1 MLFLPQDKLL
11 RKCHSFMNP
20 ANQNPIGSLSGP
32 ALLLQGAKLLW
43 HSKVRW
49 LILSPLLINILLFSS
64 LTLAAGQWL
73 GGWLEELISQVPE
86 WLHWLIWVIWL
97 LFAGLAMVIYA
108 LSFTIFANLIGSPF
122 YGVVAERILIMERG
136 EGYSPSNTSLLRIAW
151 QSFVRQLQLLGYFIP
166 RTIAVAL
173 VTLIISFMPL
183 INLLAPVI
191 AGAWAAWSLSI
202 QYLDY
207 GAEADQVPFQQ
218 LLALGASKRWQG
230 MGFGFTVLMAS
241 AIPLLNLLALPAAV
255 IGGTL
260 LWCRDY
266 GVKT

>member
-1 MLFLPQDKLL
+1 MTPKN
-11 RKCHSFMNP
+11 HNP
-20 ANQNPIGSLSGP
+20 TGSLSGP
-32 ALLLQGAKLLW
+32 TLLLQGAKLLW
-43 HSKVRW
+43 HPRVRW
-49 LILSPLLINILLFSS
+49 LILSPLLINILIFSS

-73 GGWLEELISQVPE
+73 GGWLETLVSQVPE

-97 LFAGLAMVIYA
+97 LFAGLALVVYA
-108 LSFTIFANLIGSPF
+108 FSFTLFANLIGSPF

-136 EGYSPSNTSLLRIAW
+136 EEQSDSSTSMLQIAW

-166 RTIAVAL
+166 RTIAVGL
-173 VTLIISFMPL
+173 VTLIVSFLPL
-183 INLLAPVI
+183 INLLAPAI

-207 GAEADQVPFQQ
+207 AAEVDQVAFPE
-218 LLALGASKRWQG
+218 LLKLGASKRWQG

-241 AIPLLNLLALPAAV
+241 AIPLLNLLVLPSAV

-266 GVKT
+266 EVKV

>member
-1 MLFLPQDKLL
+1 MLFLPHDKLL
-11 RKCHSFMNP
+11 RKCHSFMNSV
-20 ANQNPIGSLSGP
+20 NQNPIGSLSGP
-32 ALLLQGAKLLW
+32 ALLLQGAKLIW
-43 HSKVRW
+43 HPRVRW

-73 GGWLEELISQVPE
+73 GGWLEVLIAQVPE
-86 WLHWLIWVIWL
+86 WLHWLIWVIWV

-108 LSFTIFANLIGSPF
+108 FSFTIFANLIGSPF
-122 YGVVAERILIMERG
+122 YGVVAERILTMERG
-136 EGYSPSNTSLLRIAW
+136 EGHNSSDSPLVQIAW

-173 VTLIISFMPL
+173 VTLIVSFMPL

-207 GAEADQVPFQQ
+207 GAEIDQVPFHR

-241 AIPLLNLLALPAAV
+241 AIPLLNLLVLPAAV

-266 GVKT
+266 SVKA

>member
-1 MLFLPQDKLL
+1 MLFLPHEKLL
-11 RKCHSFMNP
+11 RKYHSFMKS
-20 ANQNPIGSLSGP
+20 ANQNPMGSLSGP

-43 HSKVRW
+43 HPRVRW

-73 GGWLEELISQVPE
+73 EGWLEGLISQVPE

-108 LSFTIFANLIGSPF
+108 FSFTIFANLIGSPF

-136 EGYSPSNTSLLRIAW
+136 EGYNPPDSPFLQIAW

-173 VTLIISFMPL
+173 VTFIISFIPL
-183 INLLAPVI
+183 VNLLAPVI

-207 GAEADQVPFQQ
+207 GAEIDQTSFPQ
-218 LLALGASKRWQG
+218 LLVLGASNRWQS

-241 AIPLLNLLALPAAV
+241 AIPLLNLLVLPAAV
-255 IGGTL
+255 ISGTL
-260 LWCRDY
+260 MWCRDY
-266 GVKT
+266 SVKT

>member
-1 MLFLPQDKLL
+1 
-11 RKCHSFMNP
+11 MNP
-20 ANQNPIGSLSGP
+20 ANQNPTGSLSGP

-43 HSKVRW
+43 HPRVRW
-49 LILSPLLINILLFSS
+49 LVFSPLLINILLFSW

-73 GGWLEELISQVPE
+73 AGWLEVLISQVPE

-108 LSFTIFANLIGSPF
+108 FSFTIFANLIGSPF

-136 EGYSPSNTSLLRIAW
+136 EGYSPLDTSLLQIAW
-151 QSFVRQLQLLGYFIP
+151 QSFVRQLRLLGYFIP

-173 VTLIISFMPL
+173 VTLIVGFMPL
-183 INLLAPVI
+183 VNLLAPVI
-191 AGAWAAWSLSI
+191 AGTWAAWSLSL

-207 GAEADQVPFQQ
+207 GAEVDQVPSHQ
-218 LLALGASKRWQG
+218 LLVLGASKRWQR
-230 MGFGFTVLMAS
+230 MGFGFTVLVAS

-266 GVKT
+266 AVKT